1 MFLYGRYREAHP
13 ERSLAKYKT
22 FYGIIRIFGYVNS
35 CLASCG
41 VSLQNKY
48 LLIFSFLGEAM
59 VDRTLV
65 KEDLINLAISL
76 ITTLFFHRGIQFNPT
91 LAYRTMAILVSLT
104 NYLKLV
110 LKMPAYM
117 ATMGFLMQL
126 AQQYENS
133 MDSSLLNV

>member
-1 MFLYGRYREAHP
+1 LFVNPFGL
-13 ERSLAKYKT
+13 LW
-22 FYGIIRIFGYVNS
+22 RIFTEQIFIN
-35 CLASCG
+35 
-41 VSLQNKY
+41 
-48 LLIFSFLGEAM
+48 FSFLGEAM

-76 ITTLFFHRGIQFNPT
+76 ITTLFFQRGIQFNPT